1 MSSLYSPFRAIGYV
15 CDTVPFS
22 VNRLGEEIFV
32 TVSIG
37 KCFQV
42 FRLNKLVAC
51 LVSKSAPGNISSLQ
65 AIDHETYVAVNKS
78 IVVYDRAS
86 IVRTYDSHSE
96 HIVGMLSVGKT
107 LISFDS
113 GNNIKVGTLR

>member
-1 MSSLYSPFRAIGYV
+1 MSSLYSPYRAIGYV
-15 CDTVPFS
+15 CDCNPFS

-51 LVSKSAPGNISSLQ
+51 LVSKTAPGVIGGVQ
-65 AIDHETYVAVNKS
+65 AIGHETFVTVDKS
-78 IVVYDRAS
+78 IFVYDRAN
-86 IVRTYDSHSE
+86 IVRTYDAHTTP
-96 HIVGMLSVGKT
+96 IVGSATVGSLLLT
-107 LISFDS
+107 FDE
-113 GNNIKVGTLR
+113 GNNIKVL